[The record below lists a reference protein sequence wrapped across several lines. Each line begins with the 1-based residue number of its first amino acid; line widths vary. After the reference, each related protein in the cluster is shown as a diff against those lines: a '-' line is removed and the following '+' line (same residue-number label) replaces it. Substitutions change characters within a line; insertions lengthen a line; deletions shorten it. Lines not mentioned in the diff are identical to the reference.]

1 MSDDRYRF
9 TLGDFECLA
18 IKDTAI
24 MGDSKHLFSN
34 IDTDVYKLALKARG
48 ENQEQVE
55 IPYIPLAV
63 FSDDWVLI
71 DSGIG
76 KLGGDDEGKLAEIL
90 EDEEIRPEHII
101 LTHAHADHYGGLLDK
116 EGNETFGNLPIYM
129 CQNEWVMSI
138 SGEYADDNPRR
149 AEMIE
154 TYLVPLENQIERIEC
169 LNMNEILPGLSVLKL
184 PGHTAHH
191 IGVLIESQDEKLIVA
206 SDAVLHPLHFENLDW
221 QCVFDID
228 HDLARESRIK
238 LAELAIELD
247 ALVLCYHF
255 PFPGLG
261 RISRQGDAYQW
272 TAID

>member
-55 IPYIPLAV
+55 IPYIPLAI

-90 EDEEIRPEHII
+90 EDEEIR
-101 LTHAHADHYGGLLDK
+101 AY
-116 EGNETFGNLPIYM
+116 Y
-129 CQNEWVMSI
+129 S
-138 SGEYADDNPRR
+138 
-149 AEMIE
+149 
-154 TYLVPLENQIERIEC
+154 
-169 LNMNEILPGLSVLKL
+169 
-184 PGHTAHH
+184 
-191 IGVLIESQDEKLIVA
+191 
-206 SDAVLHPLHFENLDW
+206 HP
-221 QCVFDID
+221 CP
-228 HDLARESRIK
+228 
-238 LAELAIELD
+238 
-247 ALVLCYHF
+247 C
-255 PFPGLG
+255 
-261 RISRQGDAYQW
+261 
-272 TAID
+272 